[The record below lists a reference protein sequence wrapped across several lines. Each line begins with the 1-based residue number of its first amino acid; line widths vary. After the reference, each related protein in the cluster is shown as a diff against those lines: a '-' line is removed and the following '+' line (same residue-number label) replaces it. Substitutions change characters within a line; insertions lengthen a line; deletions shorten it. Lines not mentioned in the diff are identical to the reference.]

1 MQMRPDQPEGDLP
14 LEEEGAKQGI
24 GDPAY
29 KISQQSTK
37 AKNNVS
43 QSKQNL
49 TTSEHK
55 DTYLGQRVHGVKVVS
70 GQVSNHMILG
80 ELGKAHNSLVDI
92 FFLYQIFRDASR
104 IFQARVILELGEAV
118 L

>member
-1 MQMRPDQPEGDLP
+1 MRPYQLEGALP

-43 QSKQNL
+43 RSKQNS
-49 TTSEHK
+49 TTSKHK
-55 DTYLGQRVHGVKVVS
+55 DAYLGQRMHGVEVVS
-70 GQVSNHMILG
+70 GQVSNRMILG
-80 ELGKAHNSLVDI
+80 ELGKAPNSLVDI
-92 FFLYQIFRDASR
+92 FFLYQIDTS
-104 IFQARVILELGEAV
+104 QTYL
-118 L
+118 